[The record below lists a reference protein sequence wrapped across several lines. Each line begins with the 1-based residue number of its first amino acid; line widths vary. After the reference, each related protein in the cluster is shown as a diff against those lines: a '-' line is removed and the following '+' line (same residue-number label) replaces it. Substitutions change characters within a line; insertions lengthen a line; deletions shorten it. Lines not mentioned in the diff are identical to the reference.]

1 MQPLACADH
10 ARCSSPPAL
19 AASNFSCTIGSG
31 TGAAP
36 APAAA
41 MLTTVTAAAGDYAG
55 TTLNAEQMKI
65 ACTIT
70 AVTKQMKLT
79 RRAAEIAL

>member
-1 MQPLACADH
+1 
-10 ARCSSPPAL
+10 
-19 AASNFSCTIGSG
+19 
-31 TGAAP
+31 
-36 APAAA
+36 
-41 MLTTVTAAAGDYAG
+41 VTYAG